1 MSGEDADPPDEAT
14 PSLERP
20 FLCLEGD
27 PPSVERPLPSLER
40 ATPTLERPTPPLENR
55 TPGVERPLTP
65 LEGAT
70 SALGNRGKAPECVF
84 SVASRLSQMDS

>member
-40 ATPTLERPTPPLENR
+40 ATPTLENR